1 MRISN
6 LNGKNVAILGYGR
19 EGRAMTKALEKY
31 APNAEI
37 TICDMND
44 QSQITN
50 HKSQLG
56 DNWLNNLD
64 QFDVIIKSP
73 GIPPNSQLSP
83 LNSKLTNSS
92 QIFLDSIDP
101 QTTVI
106 GVTGSKGKSTTAS
119 LITAILKE
127 AGKEVTLVGN
137 IGDAAIAHL
146 EEGGLNKFFVQEFSS
161 YQLMNTNKSPQIA
174 VVTSFFPEHL
184 DYHGTLED
192 YKDAKKH
199 LTQFQTSEDTVFY
212 YGESDGAKEIAE
224 ESAGTKVSYTEDD
237 SPIAIIDTKL
247 VGVHNLFNIAGA
259 AAVARH
265 LGISEDII
273 IEAVRK
279 FDGLPHRL
287 KDLGK
292 HHGINWID
300 DAIST
305 TPESTIAAIHAL
317 SPNVKTII
325 LGGQD
330 RGNDFT
336 QLGEVIA
343 ASGIRHVIVMGESG
357 PRIAKAITSQNIT
370 IHEVQS
376 MEEAVKKAKESLS
389 TFHFP
394 LSTCLLS
401 PASPSYGMFK
411 DFEEKGDAFKSLV
424 TRNSY

>member
-1 MRISN
+1 MHIKD
-6 LNGKNVAILGYGR
+6 LNGKSIVILGAYGR
-19 EGRAMTKALEKY
+19 EGTAMTQALKKY
-31 APNAEI
+31 APEA
-37 TICDMND
+37 TIELRDRKD
-44 QSQITN
+44 GP
-50 HKSQLG
+50 KYL
-56 DNWLNNLD
+56 DNLD
-64 QFDVIIKSP
+64 GFDLIIKAP
-73 GIPPNSQLSP
+73 GIPPSLLPPTSVP
-83 LNSKLTNSS
+83 ITNST

-119 LITAILKE
+119 LIAAILKE
-127 AGKEVTLVGN
+127 AGKDVTLVGN
-137 IGDAAIAHL
+137 IGDAAIAHI

-161 YQLMNTNKSPQIA
+161 YQLMNTKKSPQIA
-174 VVTSFFPEHL
+174 VITSFFPEHL
-184 DYHGTLED
+184 DYHGTLEN

-199 LTQFQTSEDTVFY
+199 LTQFQEADDTVFY
-212 YGESDGAKEIAE
+212 YGESEGAKEIAQC
-224 ESAGTKVSYTEDD
+224 SKGTAFAYTAED
-237 SPIAIIDTKL
+237 SPIAIIDTQL
-247 VGVHNLFNIAGA
+247 VGVHNLCNIAGA
-259 AAVARH
+259 TAVARH
-265 LGISEDII
+265 LEIDDATI
-273 IEAVRK
+273 IEAVQN
-279 FDGLPHRL
+279 FEGLPHRL

-317 SPNVKTII
+317 SPNVKIII

-343 ASGIRHVIVMGESG
+343 ASSIKHVIVMGESG
-357 PRIAKAITSQNIT
+357 PRIAKAITDTDVTVHEVTSMKEAVDTAKLST
-370 IHEVQS
+370 IHYLPAIALAS
-376 MEEAVKKAKESLS
+376 AG
-389 TFHFP
+389 P

-424 TRNSY
+424 TRNA

>member
-1 MRISN
+1 MHIKD
-6 LNGKNVAILGYGR
+6 LNGKSIVILGAYGR
-19 EGRAMTKALEKY
+19 EGTAMTHALKKY
-31 APNAEI
+31 APEATLELR
-37 TICDMND
+37 DMKD
-44 QSQITN
+44 GPEY
-50 HKSQLG
+50 L
-56 DNWLNNLD
+56 DNLD
-64 QFDVIIKSP
+64 GFDLIIKAP
-73 GIPPNSQLSP
+73 GIPPSLLPPTSVP
-83 LNSKLTNSS
+83 ITNST

-127 AGKEVTLVGN
+127 AGKDVTLVGN
-137 IGDAAIAHL
+137 IGDAAIAHI

-161 YQLMNTNKSPQIA
+161 YQLMNTKKSPQIA
-174 VVTSFFPEHL
+174 VITSFFPEHL

-265 LGISEDII
+265 LGISDDII

-357 PRIAKAITSQNIT
+357 PRIAKAITSPNIT

-376 MEEAVKKAKESLS
+376 MEEAVKKTIEH
-389 TFHFP
+389 TP
-394 LSTCLLS
+394 TTDYRQPTTCLLS

-424 TRNSY
+424 TRNA